1 MSILVSIST
10 VILSVFM
17 FVFDYLNRETNFLA
31 ILTDIYHHNDK
42 QKFVQQDSIIDDK
55 SIMMAVCNRHI
66 ETWTLN
72 NVKFCG
78 THQEWQKTYD
88 FIKVEL
94 ARKKNNIKTVKLGL
108 LRGIT
113 LAQAKLFV
121 KFLGEHV

>member
-1 MSILVSIST
+1 
-10 VILSVFM
+10 M